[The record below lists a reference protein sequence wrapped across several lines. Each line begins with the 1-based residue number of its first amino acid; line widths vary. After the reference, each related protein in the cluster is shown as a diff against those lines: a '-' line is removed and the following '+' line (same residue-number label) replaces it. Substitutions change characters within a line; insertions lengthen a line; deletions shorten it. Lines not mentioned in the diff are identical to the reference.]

1 MSNKMAKKIWYSKCL
16 ENDWEIFNKQK
27 KMFLNS
33 PDVQKRY
40 GNNFKDDLVFN
51 YLANLPQ
58 MRPYLSYEE
67 KVIETNRIALL
78 KLDYDKKVKHVFF
91 KDKELRDYL
100 QDMPLADLQGIKQY
114 IKDNGDFKSLPT
126 LSNENKIQSD
136 IFGLCL
142 HIPYE
147 KSGYS
152 CYFQVADKLALTCE
166 YKDEPLCFAM
176 TDERY
181 ELLNNSNSKTKE
193 DENDLKAFRL
203 AINTIAYMNCF
214 PSCVID
220 GVLKELKEVAYSD
233 FNFCLEKSDK
243 IIEIEKFKNSESGKS
258 VTPHFRNY
266 YFKLLKSDKFTH
278 KKGQIIFVNATMVK
292 GNSKTVLTDESIE
305 LKKEIINPDTEV
317 IQNCKNEDEKIIS
330 ELKTETKRLVEKYE
344 YVAHPVK
351 IEEMDKNNITRKIFS
366 RNRQVT
372 FNALARAK
380 YHCEYNPNHEIFI
393 RKHSDKGYTE
403 AHHLIL
409 MEYQETFL
417 PYSLDVEA
425 NIVSLCSNCHN
436 QIHYGK
442 EAEIIIKKLYN
453 QRKKELESSELH
465 IDLEDLLKMY

>member
-1 MSNKMAKKIWYSKCL
+1 MSKKVWFSKCL
-16 ENDWEIFNKQK
+16 EKDWEIFNKQK
-27 KMFLNS
+27 NIFLKS
-33 PDVQKRY
+33 PDVQKQY
-40 GNNFKDDLVFN
+40 GNNFKDDYVFN
-51 YLANLPQ
+51 YLATLPQ
-58 MRPYLSYEE
+58 IRPNPSNSER
-67 KVIETNRIALL
+67 IIQTNRIALL
-78 KLDYDKKVKHVFF
+78 KLDYDKKVKHIFF

-114 IKDNGDFKSLPT
+114 IKDNGDFKLLPN
-126 LSNENKIQSD
+126 LSNKKKIQSD

-152 CYFQVADKLALTCE
+152 YYFQVADKLAMTCE

-181 ELLNNSNSKTKE
+181 ESLNSSNSKTKE

-214 PSCVID
+214 PNCVID
-220 GVLKELKEVAYSD
+220 GFPKELKEIVYSD

-243 IIEIEKFKNSESGKS
+243 IIEIEKIKNSGVGKT

-266 YFKLLKSDKFTH
+266 CFKLLKSDRFTH

-292 GNSKTVLTDESIE
+292 GNAKTILTDESIE
-305 LKKEIINPDTEV
+305 LKKGIIKPDSEV
-317 IQNCKNEDEKIIS
+317 IKNCKSEDEKIIS
-330 ELKTETKRLVEKYE
+330 ELRNETKGLIEKYE
-344 YVAHPVK
+344 YEVHPVK
-351 IEEMDKNNITRKIFS
+351 IEELEKNDIPRKVFS

-372 FNALARAK
+372 INALARAK
-380 YHCEYNPNHEIFI
+380 YRCEYNPNHEIFI

-403 AHHLIL
+403 AHHLIP
-409 MEYQETFL
+409 MEYQESFL
-417 PYSLDVEA
+417 PYSLDIEA
-425 NIVSLCSNCHN
+425 NIISLCSNCHN

-442 EAEIIIKKLYN
+442 DADIIIKKLYS
-453 QRKKELESSELH
+453 QRRRELESSELN
-465 IDLEDLLKMY
+465 IDLEDLLKIYH